1 MEKVYII
8 AEAGDNHN
16 GDFNTALK
24 LVDVAK
30 RAGADCV
37 KFQTFVTEEII
48 SKYAEM
54 AEYQK
59 KNTGKEE
66 SQFEMVKRLELS
78 FDEFRKIK
86 EYCDRVGIQFLSTPF
101 DLKSVDFLN
110 ELGVPFFKIPSG
122 EITNYPYL
130 IKIAHTGKPVV
141 MSTGMCEPD
150 EILAAINVLEN
161 NGGGEITL
169 LHCNTE
175 YPTPLKDVNL
185 YAMRA
190 MKKMFGKKVGYS
202 DHTKGIEVPVAAV
215 ALGACVIE
223 KHFTLDKNMPGPD
236 HKASLE
242 PDELGRMVKNIRNIE
257 IALGD
262 GVKHVSE
269 SERKNIA
276 IARKS
281 IVARRNIQEGE
292 ILTEDNL
299 AVKRPG
305 TGINPMQWMEVLGT
319 RAVRD
324 FKEDELIEI
333 REN

>member
-150 EILAAINVLEN
+150 EILAAINVLEK
-161 NGGGEITL
+161 NGSGEITL

-185 YAMRA
+185 YAMRT

-262 GVKHVSE
+262 GVKRVSE

-292 ILTEDNL
+292 NLTEENL

>member
-150 EILAAINVLEN
+150 EILAAINVLEK
-161 NGGGEITL
+161 NGSGEITL

-185 YAMRA
+185 YAMRT

-262 GVKHVSE
+262 GVKRVSE

-292 ILTEDNL
+292 TLTEENL

>member
-150 EILAAINVLEN
+150 EILAAINVLEK
-161 NGGGEITL
+161 NGSGEITL

-185 YAMRA
+185 YAMRT

-262 GVKHVSE
+262 GVKRVSE

-281 IVARRNIQEGE
+281 IMARRNIQEGE
-292 ILTEDNL
+292 ILTEENL

>member
-150 EILAAINVLEN
+150 EILAAINVLEK
-161 NGGGEITL
+161 NGSGEITL

-185 YAMRA
+185 YAMRT

-262 GVKHVSE
+262 GVKRVSE

-292 ILTEDNL
+292 ILTEENL

-305 TGINPMQWMEVLGT
+305 TGINPMQWMEVLGI

>member
-110 ELGVPFFKIPSG
+110 ELGVPFFLIFSG

-150 EILAAINVLEN
+150 EILAAINVLEK
-161 NGGGEITL
+161 NGSGEITL

-185 YAMRA
+185 YAMRT

-262 GVKHVSE
+262 GVKRVSE

-292 ILTEDNL
+292 ILTEENL

>member
-86 EYCDRVGIQFLSTPF
+86 EYCDRVEIQFLSTPF

-150 EILAAINVLEN
+150 EILAAINVLEK
-161 NGGGEITL
+161 NGSGEITL

-185 YAMRA
+185 YAMRT

-292 ILTEDNL
+292 ILTEENL

>member
-150 EILAAINVLEN
+150 EILAAINVLEK
-161 NGGGEITL
+161 NGSGEITL

-185 YAMRA
+185 YAMRT

-215 ALGACVIE
+215 TLGACVIE

-262 GVKHVSE
+262 GVKRVSE

-292 ILTEDNL
+292 ILTEENL

>member
-86 EYCDRVGIQFLSTPF
+86 EYCDRVEIQFLSTPF

-150 EILAAINVLEN
+150 EILAAINVLEK
-161 NGGGEITL
+161 NGSGEITL

-185 YAMRA
+185 YAMRT

-292 ILTEDNL
+292 ILTEENL

-324 FKEDELIEI
+324 FKGDELIEI

>member
-185 YAMRA
+185 YAMRT

-262 GVKHVSE
+262 GGKHVSE

>member
-150 EILAAINVLEN
+150 EILAAINVLEK
-161 NGGGEITL
+161 NGSGEITL

-185 YAMRA
+185 YAMRT
-190 MKKMFGKKVGYS
+190 MKKMFGKRLRELRTSKMLTQETVAELIDIKPENYSRIENGLSFPKPENIVKISKVLN
-202 DHTKGIEVPVAAV
+202 V
-215 ALGACVIE
+215 
-223 KHFTLDKNMPGPD
+223 
-236 HKASLE
+236 
-242 PDELGRMVKNIRNIE
+242 E
-257 IALGD
+257 IAELFQFSHLND
-262 GVKHVSE
+262 YDK
-269 SERKNIA
+269 ILDA
-276 IARKS
+276 IVEKLKTDKDTTVITYKFLKS
-281 IVARRNIQEGE
+281 IGK
-292 ILTEDNL
+292 L
-299 AVKRPG
+299 
-305 TGINPMQWMEVLGT
+305 
-319 RAVRD
+319 
-324 FKEDELIEI
+324 
-333 REN
+333 